1 MVKSNAYSLVDNL
14 RLDKQIRIFSGLR
27 AVSDTKDFIIEET
40 SPNFINVAGI
50 QSPGLT
56 ASPAIAVMVAEMIKD
71 KILKKNYIKTRRP
84 LLRLNKKSIDKRAL
98 MCEENPLF
106 GNIVCRCEKIS
117 EGEIVD
123 AIHRSCGARTI
134 KGVKKRV
141 RPGFGKCQGGFC
153 ESIVLKILARELI

>member
-1 MVKSNAYSLVDNL
+1 
-14 RLDKQIRIFSGLR
+14 
-27 AVSDTKDFIIEET
+27 
-40 SPNFINVAGI
+40 
-50 QSPGLT
+50 
-56 ASPAIAVMVAEMIKD
+56 
-71 KILKKNYIKTRRP
+71 
-84 LLRLNKKSIDKRAL
+84 

-153 ESIVLKILARELI
+153 ESIVLKILARELNLDPLEIVYGKQNAYILSKKTKGE

>member
-1 MVKSNAYSLVDNL
+1 MQQEILTQRILWDFKELW
-14 RLDKQIRIFSGLR
+14 KQKELCRIYRNCIFL
-27 AVSDTKDFIIEET
+27 
-40 SPNFINVAGI
+40 
-50 QSPGLT
+50 L
-56 ASPAIAVMVAEMIKD
+56 IKD

-84 LLRLNKKSIDKRAL
+84 LPRLNKKSVDKRAL

-141 RPGFGKCQGGFC
+141 RPGFGKCQGGFY
-153 ESIVLKILARELI
+153 ESIVLKILARELNLDPLEIVYGKQNAYILSKKTKGE